1 MTDSEIL
8 ERLTDIF
15 HDILDDDSIVLEPEM
30 TAADVKDW
38 DSANHINIVVA
49 VEGRFGIKIRN
60 AEVERLKDV
69 GDFVALIHSK
79 LDR

>member
-15 HDILDDDSIVLEPEM
+15 HDILDDDSIVLKPET